1 MKIKKIHEFLICHCF
16 DENKSIFFGNSEKVG
31 MFAATI
37 IHKGKRKP
45 ANLQAFFMLVST
57 LYI

>member
-1 MKIKKIHEFLICHCF
+1 MSFFLFASILVKISVF
-16 DENKSIFFGNSEKVG
+16 FFGNSEKVG

>member
-1 MKIKKIHEFLICHCF
+1 MFLPLICPSF
-16 DENKSIFFGNSEKVG
+16 GENKRFFFGNSEKVG